1 MGRLKITPNNSKI
14 RAMNKDLVSKLLLLA
29 ILSLNVLIALKLF
42 EVI

>member
-14 RAMNKDLVSKLLLLA
+14 KAVNKVLLTKLLLVT